1 MKKDEYSFL
10 ELFGNID
17 SEYIYQALQP
27 WKGQTRRYIISHM
40 GRKAACVA
48 LILIMGFGLVFHEQV
63 SAAVSK
69 FASII
74 AEILQISS
82 DLTPYTDIINTTQE
96 KNGISITLN
105 EVILTENSL
114 LVSINLNDKEEYGG
128 VGISAG
134 ENVKIN
140 GSEYGCDSSTIYQK
154 QSIEENNNQYVV
166 EWIYDDGVP
175 LEEKANIEV
184 EIVVHKHIED
194 IEGETFTFA
203 FCASKEELQK
213 NTAYLELDQRISLD
227 EEEAVIREF
236 SINSV
241 TSSLKL
247 ECDKLSLEKNQ
258 YYVEVTD
265 MQGNKFLYSLVK
277 KEGELFTFQNDGNI
291 PASDSKWLDGQIY
304 ALPYDAENKDTMDF
318 GIMEGEVS
326 EIFRVDSTKMQPVG
340 QRFRIILEE

>member
-1 MKKDEYSFL
+1 MK
-10 ELFGNID
+10 
-17 SEYIYQALQP
+17 
-27 WKGQTRRYIISHM
+27 
-40 GRKAACVA
+40 
-48 LILIMGFGLVFHEQV
+48 
-63 SAAVSK
+63 
-69 FASII
+69 
-74 AEILQISS
+74 
-82 DLTPYTDIINTTQE
+82 
-96 KNGISITLN
+96 
-105 EVILTENSL
+105 
-114 LVSINLNDKEEYGG
+114 
-128 VGISAG
+128 
-134 ENVKIN
+134 
-140 GSEYGCDSSTIYQK
+140 
-154 QSIEENNNQYVV
+154 
-166 EWIYDDGVP
+166 
-175 LEEKANIEV
+175 
-184 EIVVHKHIED
+184 
-194 IEGETFTFA
+194 
-203 FCASKEELQK
+203 
-213 NTAYLELDQRISLD
+213 LDQRISLD